1 MVTEI
6 EFKIPKTN
14 NEETNTNSDTNVTEI
29 R

>member
-6 EFKIPKTN
+6 EFRIPKTN
-14 NEETNTNSDTNVTEI
+14 NEETNTNFDTNVTEI